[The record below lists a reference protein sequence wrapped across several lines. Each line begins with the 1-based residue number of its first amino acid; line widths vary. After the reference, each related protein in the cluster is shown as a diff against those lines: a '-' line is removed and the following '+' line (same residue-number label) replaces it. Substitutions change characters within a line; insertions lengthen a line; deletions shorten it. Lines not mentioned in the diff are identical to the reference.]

1 LHRWLHDSE
10 KPVYTIHVAAELIGC
25 HPRTL
30 RIYEEEGLINPKRTP
45 KNYRLYSQ
53 NDLALVRKIANLI
66 DEMNLTLSGVKALF
80 TVAESFN
87 IEIDKM
93 FDELLP

>member
-1 LHRWLHDSE
+1 MYRWLHDSD
-10 KPVYTIHVAAELIGC
+10 KPVYTIHIAAELVGC

-30 RIYEEEGLINPKRTP
+30 RIYEEEGLIQPKRTP

-53 NDLALVRKIANLI
+53 SDLAMVRKISNLI
-66 DEMNLTLSGVKALF
+66 GEMNLTLAGVKALF
-80 TVAESFN
+80 TVAECFD

-93 FDELLP
+93 FQELLD